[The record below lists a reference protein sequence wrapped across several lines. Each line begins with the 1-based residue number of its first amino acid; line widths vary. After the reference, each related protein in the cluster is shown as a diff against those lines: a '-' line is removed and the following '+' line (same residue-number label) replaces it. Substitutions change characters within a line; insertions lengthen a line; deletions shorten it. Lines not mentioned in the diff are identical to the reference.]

1 MRDALERVNDDGTQI
16 RVVADPSPAKALHHL
31 AHAEQ
36 AALVIVGSS
45 HTGRAGRV
53 LPGSTGE
60 RLLHGAPCAVAVVP
74 KDYRTHADQP
84 IRRIGVAYNDT
95 DEARAA
101 VASTVALARA
111 LQAELDVIGIV
122 STEYFTTPALMGAA
136 GIASLRTD
144 I

>member
-1 MRDALERVNDDGTQI
+1 M
-16 RVVADPSPAKALHHL
+16 
-31 AHAEQ
+31 
-36 AALVIVGSS
+36 IVGSS

-60 RLLHGAPCAVAVVP
+60 RLLHGSPCSVAVVP

-101 VASTVALARA
+101 LAAGRVAGARA
-111 LQAELDVIGIV
+111 RRRARDHRHRLDRDLLDPRRDGRARASRRCAVTSSATSRSCSTRSSAEVPADV
-122 STEYFTTPALMGAA
+122 AA
-136 GIASLRTD
+136 HERRGHRGPPRSC
-144 I
+144 